1 MEAHMRN
8 AFGRFRGVSFLI
20 CILLAIPQLAFGQK
34 SAESGACNQPTTE
47 PVVDVTLPGHPFMAL
62 ATPDGCFIFVS
73 MQQGRPPLQS
83 GVAVVRRTHGQVS
96 LERVVPLGNGV
107 GMVLS
112 HDGKMLI
119 VTNGDYVDFL
129 DVDRLKSGQGDPKL
143 GRIYGGEGAAE
154 TNVDVTPDDRF
165 LFVSDH
171 AIPKETAT
179 VYRLDQARAAG
190 FKGDFKVGS
199 IHVGREVLA
208 INFSRDQRY
217 VYIVTE
223 QAGSDTTWPAACQQN
238 PPVHKKPVEGIL
250 NVIDVERAKTDP
262 ANSIVSRIK
271 AGCVATRMA
280 VSPKGDRVYVT
291 ARADDSLVVLD
302 ATKFLT
308 DPDQAK
314 IATVPVGK
322 NPTGVSLMDGGK
334 KLVVTNVGTADEQQS
349 LTVIDAAKVTSGAA
363 AIVGMIPVGSGP
375 RDANLTKDGRT
386 LFVPNFNSRTL
397 RLIDVARLRMD
408 TPK

>member
-1 MEAHMRN
+1 MRDF
-8 AFGRFRGVSFLI
+8 FGRVLSISFLV
-20 CILLAIPQLAFGQK
+20 CALLVFPQLSFGQQ
-34 SAESGACNQPTTE
+34 SAELGACNQPTSE
-47 PVVDVTLPGHPFMAL
+47 AVIDVALPGHPFMAL
-62 ATPDGCFIFVS
+62 ATPDGCWMFVS
-73 MQQGRPPLQS
+73 MQKGRPPVQS
-83 GVAVVRRTHGQVS
+83 GVAVVQRTHGKVT
-96 LERVVPLGNGV
+96 LARVVPLGNAV

-119 VTNGDYVDFL
+119 VTNEDYVDFL
-129 DVDRLKSGQGDPKL
+129 DVERLKSGQGDPKL
-143 GRIYGGEGAAE
+143 GRIYGGPGAAE
-154 TNVDVTPDDRF
+154 TNVNVTPDDRF

-208 INFSRDQRY
+208 IAFSRDQRY

-223 QAGSDTTWPAACQQN
+223 QAGSDSTWPVACPQN
-238 PPVHKKPVEGIL
+238 PPVNKKPVEGVL

-262 ANSIVSRIK
+262 ANSIVARIK

-280 VSPKGDRVYVT
+280 LSPKGDRVYVT
-291 ARADDSLVVLD
+291 ARADDALVVLD

-308 DPDQAK
+308 DPEHAK

-322 NPTGVSLMDGGK
+322 SPTGVSLMDGGK
-334 KLVVTNVGTADEQQS
+334 KLVVTNVGTTDEQQT
-349 LTVIDAAKVTSGAA
+349 LTVIDAARVTSGTA
-363 AIVGMIPVGSGP
+363 AIVGTIPVGSGP
-375 RDANLTKDGRT
+375 RDASLTKDGRT
-386 LFVPNFNSRTL
+386 LFVPNFNSSTL
-397 RLIDVARLRMD
+397 RLIDLVRLRID
-408 TPK
+408 PHK